1 MTENG
6 DLMEAMSNG
15 GCTGGLHAFHATIV
29 GIYYM
34 DPGIAM
40 IGIMSPFR
48 QEIFG
53 KSMCAK

>member
-6 DLMEAMSNG
+6 DLMEAMWNG
-15 GCTGGLHAFHATIV
+15 GCTQGSHAFHAAII
-29 GIYYM
+29 GIYHM

-40 IGIMSPFR
+40 IGIMTPFR

>member
-1 MTENG
+1 
-6 DLMEAMSNG
+6 MEAMWNG
-15 GCTGGLHAFHATIV
+15 GCTQGSHEFYTAIV
-29 GIYYM
+29 GVYDI